1 MANMI
6 QSVIGSTGYE
16 HFYITKASSGSGGGG
31 TVGTCAG
38 TVTEGFINGS
48 LGSIS
53 VPRYRNMIF
62 QSITN
67 VETFIW
73 DAENAQC
80 LTDSRV
86 STINFNIGTNVI
98 DRNFLSRIEMYS
110 GKRLLQTIFLSDMT
124 YLGSGSWSYNGFAN
138 QWLFGDQIR
147 IYY

>member
-6 QSVIGSTGYE
+6 QAVIGSTGYE
-16 HFYITKASSGSGGGG
+16 HFYITKSSSGSGGGG

-38 TVTEGFINGS
+38 TVTEGFISGS

-62 QSITN
+62 QSIT
-67 VETFIW
+67 TQTKYMW
-73 DAENAQC
+73 DAENNQC
-80 LTDSRV
+80 LVD
-86 STINFNIGTNVI
+86 TIISSISFNIGTNVI

-110 GKRLLQTIFLSDMT
+110 GKSLLQTIYLSQLIYGGAGTWSIDG
-124 YLGSGSWSYNGFAN
+124 LGT
-138 QWLFGDQIR
+138 QWIFGDQIR